1 MQKAEDLGCLTIEVT
16 ENTVVCSRDSEKDAR
31 VVPTRKAFR
40 IGCLQ
45 VPAPRC
51 GWPAGGQEPI
61 NTSGCRERPQT
72 RGAAARA
79 AAWSRVGPSAA
90 GPSPVHRPMHLC
102 LSHSPSPQQLLRAG
116 GAQLRPLRSLSSCLA
131 RPPKPQGPKKQVVF
145 ADTKGLSLTS
155 VHLFE
160 DAVGGD
166 SEEGSCH
173 LSSFPRPAPPQPSAP
188 RASWPLGR
196 TRGFRRRQQS
206 RSVCPEQS
214 AGRGRCLRGPVPART
229 LAFQKAVQT
238 RTTFDASD
246 SFQEAPQRW
255 WYSGERSCIP
265 EAPCVHTA
273 GPCRSETDSFGF
285 QVARSLESPG
295 PEDAIR
301 FCISLG
307 CAQQL
312 SGNNNQ
318 GQNCC
323 VVPSSQSCSSD

>member
-72 RGAAARA
+72 RRAAARA

-145 ADTKGLSLTS
+145 ADTKGLSLTT

-173 LSSFPRPAPPQPSAP
+173 LSSFPRPAPPPTLCAPGLSAP
-188 RASWPLGR
+188 GPDS
-196 TRGFRRRQQS
+196 GF
-206 RSVCPEQS
+206 
-214 AGRGRCLRGPVPART
+214 
-229 LAFQKAVQT
+229 
-238 RTTFDASD
+238 
-246 SFQEAPQRW
+246 
-255 WYSGERSCIP
+255 P
-265 EAPCVHTA
+265 EAPAEPERVPRAERGA
-273 GPCRSETDSFGF
+273 GALP
-285 QVARSLESPG
+285 ARPRAGAHSGL
-295 PEDAIR
+295 PEGSADAHD
-301 FCISLG
+301 L
-307 CAQQL
+307 
-312 SGNNNQ
+312 
-318 GQNCC
+318 
-323 VVPSSQSCSSD
+323 